1 MTEPF
6 NPLDMDNL
14 GLSVGT
20 ALLTSEPH
28 PLDAVPSFYGAGVY
42 AIYYHGPLPYYSAL
56 VTATEGGEVPVEVPI
71 YVGKAVPEGA
81 RIGVSITEGAKTRA
95 LSSRLKKHAASIRA
109 AATNLDIA
117 DFTCRWLVV
126 EPIWI
131 PLGESVTI
139 ARFAPVWNVIV
150 AGFGNH
156 DPGQGRREG
165 LRTRWDTLHPGRSF
179 APFFVERAETAEDIA
194 NDIREYLAQRYQV

>member
-1 MTEPF
+1 ME
-6 NPLDMDNL
+6 NL
-14 GLSVGT
+14 GQSVGT

-28 PLDAVPSFYGAGVY
+28 PLGEVPSFYGAGVY
-42 AIYYHGPLPYYSAL
+42 AIYYHGSFPCYSAL
-56 VTATEGGEVPVEVPI
+56 VTATESGEVSVEVPI

-81 RIGVSITEGAKTRA
+81 RTGVSIKEGSRTRK
-95 LSSRLKKHAASIRA
+95 LSERLKKHAASVR

-126 EPIWI
+126 ESIWI

-150 AGFGNH
+150 TGFGNH
-156 DPGQGRREG
+156 DPGAGRRKG
-165 LRTRWDTLHPGRSF
+165 LRTRWDTLHPGRPF
-179 APFFVERAETAEDIA
+179 APLFPPRPETAENIA
-194 NDIREYLAQRYQV
+194 SDVVEYLAARYQV